1 MNKIQRIS
9 RYFKWLFQLI
19 FIAMLF
25 FYLWYWTN
33 FIIFNAWPLQ
43 TTLHYFH
50 SMTWLSAIPYSLDM
64 ETRLLCSLASLIP
77 LIVNLIIVYLLIRL
91 FALYQQGKIFTLK
104 NVSTIRRIGY
114 MILIGQAANIIY
126 QILFSIVITWKNG
139 PGHRTAGFELSST
152 NVGMIVTAC
161 LVILISWVM
170 AEGCRLQ
177 EDSEYT
183 I

>member
-1 MNKIQRIS
+1 MNKIQRVS

-43 TTLHYFH
+43 TTLHYFN

-64 ETRLLCSLASLIP
+64 KTRLLCSLVSLIP

-91 FALYQQGKIFTLK
+91 FALYQQGKIFTL
-104 NVSTIRRIGY
+104 S
-114 MILIGQAANIIY
+114 
-126 QILFSIVITWKNG
+126 
-139 PGHRTAGFELSST
+139 
-152 NVGMIVTAC
+152 
-161 LVILISWVM
+161 
-170 AEGCRLQ
+170 
-177 EDSEYT
+177 
-183 I
+183 